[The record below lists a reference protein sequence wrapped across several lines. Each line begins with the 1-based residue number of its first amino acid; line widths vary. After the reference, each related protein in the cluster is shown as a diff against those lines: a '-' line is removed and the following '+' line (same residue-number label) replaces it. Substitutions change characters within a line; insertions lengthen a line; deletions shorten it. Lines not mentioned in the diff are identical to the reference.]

1 MIAPFLLSSNRGARV
16 PRWHGFRQFPDVA
29 RDRKAVPH
37 AETEPTETFLPRT
50 RTLPALRKAAAGCRG
65 CPLYLR
71 ATQTVFGEGLPD
83 ARAVLVGEQQGDAED
98 KKGRPFVGPAGRIL
112 DKALAA
118 AGIDRDSVYVT
129 NAVKHFTFEER
140 GKARIHKKPR
150 GSDVKA
156 CKPWLAAELDVV
168 KPDVVVLLG
177 ATAAQ
182 SLMGPSF
189 RVTQERGKPI
199 LSGVAPVVVATTH
212 PSAVLRAPDE
222 DARNEAFR
230 ALVADLAVVAGE
242 LKKRS
247 SR

>member
-1 MIAPFLLSSNRGARV
+1 
-16 PRWHGFRQFPDVA
+16 
-29 RDRKAVPH
+29 
-37 AETEPTETFLPRT
+37 
-50 RTLPALRKAAAGCRG
+50 
-65 CPLYLR
+65 
-71 ATQTVFGEGLPD
+71 VFGEGPPD
-83 ARAVLVGEQQGDAED
+83 ARAVLVGEQPGDSED
-98 KKGRPFVGPAGRIL
+98 KQGRPFVGPAGRIL
-112 DKALAA
+112 DKALDE
-118 AGIDRDSVYVT
+118 AGIDRDRVYLT

-156 CKPWLAAELDVV
+156 CKPWLAAELDLV

-199 LSGVAPVVVATTH
+199 PSAVAHVVVATTH

-222 DARNEAFR
+222 DARHEAYR
-230 ALVADLAVVAGE
+230 SLVADLAVVAAE
-242 LKKRS
+242 LKKRPA
-247 SR
+247 R